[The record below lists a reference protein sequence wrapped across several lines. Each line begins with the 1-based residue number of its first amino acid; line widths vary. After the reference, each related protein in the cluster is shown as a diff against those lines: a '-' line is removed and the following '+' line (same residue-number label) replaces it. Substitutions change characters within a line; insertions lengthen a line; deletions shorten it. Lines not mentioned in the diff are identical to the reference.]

1 MPELEDDEEW
11 EVEEEIKGEQKFDGD
26 PHFLVKWKGW
36 PSEYNQWVPEAD
48 MGNAQEAIARFRRSQ
63 KKGKKKDHA
72 LDPYSRRRPRT
83 SGTECDGLA
92 RRL

>member
-36 PSEYNQWVPEAD
+36 PSEYNQW
-48 MGNAQEAIARFRRSQ
+48 FRKQIWVTRKKRSR
-63 KKGKKKDHA
+63 GSGA
-72 LDPYSRRRPRT
+72 RRRKERRRT
-83 SGTECDGLA
+83 MLLIHIIDAVRGRPA
-92 RRL
+92 QRRR